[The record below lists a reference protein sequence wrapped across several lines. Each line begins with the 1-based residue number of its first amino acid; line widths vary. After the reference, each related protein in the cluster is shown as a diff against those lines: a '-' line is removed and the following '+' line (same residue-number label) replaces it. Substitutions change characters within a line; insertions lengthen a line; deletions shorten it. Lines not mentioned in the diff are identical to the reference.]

1 MLDLDDK
8 ASKHLVQRCSNSFL
22 KCVLHNYTD
31 MASQPRNRT
40 KKEPNRK
47 DRFKKYNNRNE
58 KFTIWTQQHIGED
71 REQNQ

>member
-1 MLDLDDK
+1 
-8 ASKHLVQRCSNSFL
+8 
-22 KCVLHNYTD
+22 